1 MKFLKKP
8 KYVNVAWS
16 WLKIKTN
23 LKRYAYLT
31 WRGVLYPFKQIWF
44 WVLLLIVMFLA
55 PTFNGVR
62 PATVHIWYWNQI
74 KSAYQAVVGKVS
86 SQAMQMAENTD
97 LSFISKNP
105 FGEDEGVDK
114 LVNAADI
121 DTQASQ
127 RKVFAK
133 ASSDVPQGVDAA
145 SLATPESLA
154 GMVPTL
160 ATENEAASFT
170 EVLQKAHV
178 DVRKPQNNQL
188 ITKSDD
194 GYRRDLDY
202 LVYADVPQII
212 QGKAMVYNA
221 NALDVNGQYIFLF
234 GIYSPLGSQNAQK
247 AAQILI
253 DLIEN
258 KTVSCKIVAFSTQGV
273 PTGICYFG
281 DVNLNKLLV
290 LQGVSKNIAL

>member
-145 SLATPESLA
+145 SLTTPEGLA

-178 DVRKPQNNQL
+178 DVKKMQNNQL

-194 GYRRDLDY
+194 GYRRDLD
-202 LVYADVPQII
+202 YADVPQII